1 MSHCER
7 SEAISYFRI
16 ISNLVEKK
24 TGFFSEKDLFSVG
37 SANRE
42 DSLWPNGSMP
52 GQKSIRLAKKGG
64 DPSFPDAGFR
74 RFSPGIPFPPRLFAE
89 TKRGELGRFLPAL
102 FVFGACF
109 LARATRRRV

>member
-1 MSHCER
+1 MDFKKYSTFLELNCQSILLGR
-7 SEAISYFRI
+7 TNTPLTPPFFPGPNYFWI

-24 TGFFSEKDLFSVG
+24 TGLFSEKDLFSVG

-42 DSLWPNGSMP
+42 DSLRPSGSMP

-74 RFSPGIPFPPRLFAE
+74 RFSPGIPFPPRLF
-89 TKRGELGRFLPAL
+89 
-102 FVFGACF
+102 
-109 LARATRRRV
+109 